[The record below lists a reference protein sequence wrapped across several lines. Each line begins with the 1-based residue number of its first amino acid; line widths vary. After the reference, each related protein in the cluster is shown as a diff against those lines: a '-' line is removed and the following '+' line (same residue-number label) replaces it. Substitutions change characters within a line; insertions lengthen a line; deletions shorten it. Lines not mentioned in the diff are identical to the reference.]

1 MFGVPRLCII
11 PLATSIRATSSSKE
25 RIQSS
30 PSTITR
36 RGHAKTYSPTSVTA
50 ALASPPSFSTNQ
62 RVFIGPAAYR
72 VDEEQH
78 LYKLPEPWDPLPVLR
93 ALDGNPRVKR
103 ISVDMDHMIFNS
115 ATSDKSLRYRDDEA
129 PENILGA
136 FGLECD
142 CTALCKWHLP
152 DLPKTNI

>member
-1 MFGVPRLCII
+1 M
-11 PLATSIRATSSSKE
+11 
-25 RIQSS
+25 
-30 PSTITR
+30 
-36 RGHAKTYSPTSVTA
+36 TA

-62 RVFIGPAAYR
+62 RVLIGPAAYR

-103 ISVDMDHMIFNS
+103 ISVDMDHMIFNF
-115 ATSDKSLRYRDDEA
+115 ATSNKSLRYGDDEA

-136 FGLECD
+136 FDLECD

-152 DLPKTNI
+152 DLPKTNIQHFQVRRLVQKSFAYGLNKAKWKAFVAK